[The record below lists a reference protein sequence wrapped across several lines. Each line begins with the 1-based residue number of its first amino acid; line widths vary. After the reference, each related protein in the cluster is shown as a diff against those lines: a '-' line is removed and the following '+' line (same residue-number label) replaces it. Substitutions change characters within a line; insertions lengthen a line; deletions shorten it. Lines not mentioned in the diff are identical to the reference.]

1 MAFNGSGTFVRLYNW
16 ATDKTNAIN
25 ITASRMDAEMD
36 GMATGLSTCITKDG
50 TTGIT
55 ANIPMA
61 SHKFTGLSVGTAR
74 TDSISLGQVQDNTYG
89 NLGVSSGTDTYTASP
104 SPSITAYTASQRFT
118 LEIGAD
124 NTTASTLNISA
135 VGAQALEKYDGA
147 GSLTALVAGD
157 LQAGQKYDIV
167 RNEANTKFVVL
178 NPSAAVASATESVAG
193 IAEIATQAETI
204 AGTASKIVD
213 PAKLLALFGTS
224 YRSTNGY
231 ARLPV
236 KVSGSFVEMIIQW
249 GAYTDS
255 SWAHAA
261 QKTITLPIT
270 CPNSILWVGH
280 STNSSSVSVSSSSYP
295 YTSRILNKTTY
306 SFTCDIGN
314 YAGST
319 INATLDW
326 IVIGY

>member
-89 NLGVSSGTDTYTASP
+89 NLGASSGTDTYTASP

-224 YRSTNGY
+224 SRSTNGY

-236 KVSGSFVEMIIQW
+236 KVSGSFAEMIVQW
-249 GAYTDS
+249 GITGTIS
-255 SWAHAA
+255 GNITSN
-261 QKTITLPIT
+261 ITLPIT
-270 CPNSILWVGH
+270 YPTAHLFVITNFYTTNINVTENSGGIINGLSQITVV
-280 STNSSSVSVSSSSYP
+280 N
-295 YTSRILNKTTY
+295 
-306 SFTCDIGN
+306 CDS
-314 YAGST
+314 GSWQ
-319 INATLDW
+319 IAWLS
-326 IVIGY
+326 IGY

>member
-124 NTTASTLNISA
+124 NTTASTLNISV

-224 YRSTNGY
+224 SRSTNGY

-236 KVSGSFVEMIIQW
+236 KVSGSFAEMIVQW
-249 GAYTDS
+249 GITGTIS
-255 SWAHAA
+255 GNITSN
-261 QKTITLPIT
+261 ITLPIT
-270 CPNSILWVGH
+270 YPTAHLFVITNFYTTNINVTENSGGIINGLSQITVV
-280 STNSSSVSVSSSSYP
+280 N
-295 YTSRILNKTTY
+295 
-306 SFTCDIGN
+306 CDS
-314 YAGST
+314 GSWQ
-319 INATLDW
+319 IAWLS
-326 IVIGY
+326 IGY